1 MPNPPA
7 SPSTLRVLHLEDNSA
22 DAELSRTRIAETWPD
37 SVILRVDNRPDFIAA
52 LERQEF
58 DLVLSDFSLP
68 AFNGLEALDLV
79 RERGMTTPFLFLSG
93 TMGEDY
99 AVEALRRGAV
109 DYVIKDRPARLI
121 AAIRSALEQRQE
133 QQLRRKAEQR
143 IREQADLLNRA
154 RDAIVVADRNDR
166 ITFWNQGAERLMG
179 WTEAETLGR
188 TVEEVFGLGASPRLL
203 ELRHMLAETGSWQG
217 ELKAIAKPG
226 NTVIMQTHSTLI
238 RDEAGAPTA
247 RFHIITDITEKK
259 QLQEQLLRVQRLES
273 IGMLASGIAHD
284 LNNVLTPILMAA
296 PMLRQRATDPLDLR
310 LLETL
315 EHSAERGAALVR
327 QILSFAHGT
336 AGEPKLMQV
345 KHLARDIIEMIE
357 ETFPKSIKLEQYFA
371 ADTRTIRANPTQIH
385 QVLLNLCVNA
395 RDAMPQ
401 GGLLR
406 LRTENCVLD
415 ATLAATIEGARPG
428 TFVLIEVED
437 TGTGIPAEAL
447 KHIWE
452 PFFTTK
458 GEGKGTGLGL
468 STVRGIVE
476 THRGF
481 IGLQTRVGHGTTFS
495 IYLPAAE
502 VEEKAEGSPP
512 LPKAPRGTGELIL
525 LVDDEA
531 NNRDVTRA
539 TLARHGYRVL
549 VAANGTEAVAL
560 FVPRSEEIRLV
571 ISDLSMPNLDG
582 AALARILQRLTPN
595 VRILTISGLANDTG
609 KSAGAG
615 GPPGGNFLAKPFK
628 AEALLR
634 KVHALLHPA
643 P

>member
-1 MPNPPA
+1 MASTPDPLPP
-7 SPSTLRVLHLEDNSA
+7 LRVLHLEDNSA
-22 DAELSRTRIAETWPD
+22 DAELSRVRITEAWPT
-37 SVILRVDNRPDFIAA
+37 SEIKRVDNRADFIAA
-52 LERQEF
+52 LDAQEF

-121 AAIRSALEQRQE
+121 AAMRSALEGRQE
-133 QQLRRKAEQR
+133 QLLRRKAEHR

-154 RDAIVVADRNDR
+154 RDAIVVADPGNH
-166 ITFWNQGAERLMG
+166 ITFWNHGAERLMG
-179 WTEAETLGR
+179 WTAAETLGR
-188 TVEEVFGLGASPRLL
+188 TVEEVFGLGASPRLA
-203 ELRHMLAETGSWQG
+203 ELRQTLAETGSWQG
-217 ELKAIAKPG
+217 ELKAVAKAG

-238 RDEAGAPTA
+238 RDDAGEPTA

-336 AGEPKLMQV
+336 AGEPRLMQV
-345 KHLARDIIEMIE
+345 KHLARDIVEMIE
-357 ETFPKSIKLEQYFA
+357 ETFPKSIALEQHFA

-401 GGLLR
+401 GGTLW
-406 LRTENCVLD
+406 LRTENRELD
-415 ATLAATIEGARPG
+415 SALAAAIPGARPG
-428 TFVLIEVED
+428 IFVVIEVED
-437 TGTGIPAEAL
+437 SGTGIPPEAL
-447 KHIWE
+447 THVWE

-481 IGLQTRVGHGTTFS
+481 IELHTRVGHGTTFR

-502 VEEKAEGSPP
+502 VDEKVEGAVA
-512 LPKAPRGTGELIL
+512 LPSAPRGTGELIL

-531 NNRDVTRA
+531 TNRDVTRA

-571 ISDLSMPNLDG
+571 ISDLGMPNMDG
-582 AALARILQRLTPN
+582 AALTRILQRLTPG
-595 VRILTISGLANDTG
+595 VRILTISGFASDAG
-609 KSAGAG
+609 RSAGDVGPAG
-615 GPPGGNFLAKPFK
+615 SGFLAKPFK

-634 KVHALLHPA
+634 KVHALLQPGD
-643 P
+643 